1 MSYETVENLLKNH
14 KLTAVGTLRSNKT
27 CLPPQFKTR
36 REEKSSVFGFQK
48 DITIVSYI
56 PKPRK
61 CVHMM
66 SSLHHD
72 DEVDPESGDQR
83 KPSIITFYNS
93 TKSGVDVVD
102 KLARTYDVT
111 RNCKRWPLTVFFSML
126 NHAGIN
132 AFIVYILNNS
142 IERKKTNLRKNFI
155 KQLGLSL
162 LEDHIR
168 KRKDNP
174 HIPRNIRRRVHE
186 MLHEEVPGPPPKQP
200 RRSQRCSFCP
210 RNKDRKTLN
219 GCFKCYAAICKEHA
233 NLMCQNCTDL
243 DNE

>member
-1 MSYETVENLLKNH
+1 MSNNLQDDRIAAALLEENDTSSDDENFLPSSDDEADHISEASEVRSDTDVEDAENNLEPYLD
-14 KLTAVGTLRSNKT
+14 GTSQPFYLGKDGRTNWSNKT

-168 KRKDNP
+168 KRKDNTT
-174 HIPRNIRRRVHE
+174 
-186 MLHEEVPGPPPKQP
+186 KY
-200 RRSQRCSFCP
+200 
-210 RNKDRKTLN
+210 KKTR
-219 GCFKCYAAICKEHA
+219 A
-233 NLMCQNCTDL
+233 
-243 DNE
+243 

>member
-1 MSYETVENLLKNH
+1 MSNNLQDDRIAAALLEEND
-14 KLTAVGTLRSNKT
+14 T
-27 CLPPQFKTR
+27 
-36 REEKSSVFGFQK
+36 SS
-48 DITIVSYI
+48 
-56 PKPRK
+56 
-61 CVHMM
+61 
-66 SSLHHD
+66 D
-72 DEVDPESGDQR
+72 DENFL
-83 KPSIITFYNS
+83 PSSDDEADHISEASEVRSDTDVEDAENNLEPYLDGTSQPFYLGKDGR
-93 TKSGVDVVD
+93 TK
-102 KLARTYDVT
+102 
-111 RNCKRWPLTVFFSML
+111 C
-126 NHAGIN
+126 
-132 AFIVYILNNS
+132 

-219 GCFKCYAAICKEHA
+219 GCFKCNAAICKEHA

>member
-1 MSYETVENLLKNH
+1 MSNNLQDDRIAAALLEEND
-14 KLTAVGTLRSNKT
+14 T
-27 CLPPQFKTR
+27 
-36 REEKSSVFGFQK
+36 SS
-48 DITIVSYI
+48 
-56 PKPRK
+56 
-61 CVHMM
+61 
-66 SSLHHD
+66 D
-72 DEVDPESGDQR
+72 DENFLPSSDDEADHISEASEVRSDTDVEDAENNLEPYLDGGSR
-83 KPSIITFYNS
+83 KRRPKKAVYYNVYYNS

-162 LEDHIR
+162 LEDHIS

-219 GCFKCYAAICKEHA
+219 GCFKCNAAICKEHA

>member
-1 MSYETVENLLKNH
+1 MSFETAKNLLQNH
-14 KLTAVGTLRSNKT
+14 KLTAVGTLRSNKA
-27 CLPPQFKTR
+27 CLPPQFKVR
-36 REEKSSVFGFQK
+36 REEKSSIFGFQK

-72 DEVDPESGDQR
+72 DEVDPESGTQR
-83 KPSIITFYNS
+83 KPSIITFYNM

-102 KLARTYDVT
+102 KLSRTYDVS
-111 RNCKRWPLTVFFSML
+111 RNSKRWSLTLFFSLL
-126 NHAGIN
+126 NHANIN
-132 AFIVYILNNS
+132 SFIVHMFNNE
-142 IERKKTNLRKNFI
+142 IKRKKSNIRKNFI
-155 KQLGLSL
+155 KRLGLSL

-174 HIPRNIRRRVHE
+174 HVPQDIRRRVHQI
-186 MLHEEVPGPPPKQP
+186 LNEEVPGPPRKQP
-200 RRSQRCSFCP
+200 RSCF

-219 GCFKCYAAICKEHA
+219 ACFKCNVAICKEHA
-233 NLMCQNCTDL
+233 NLICQNCTNL
-243 DNE
+243 DNKWSR